1 MHLSNLKKRL
11 SFAISEAERSI
22 QVGEE
27 ARLQIDRCGMFQG
40 RGRVGESRVAGGGR
54 GGRETMK
61 TLCSKIA
68 E

>member
-1 MHLSNLKKRL
+1 MHFRNLRKRL

-40 RGRVGESRVAGGGR
+40 RGRVGESRVAGWWQR
-54 GGRETMK
+54 W
-61 TLCSKIA
+61 
-68 E
+68 